1 MLFAAYQLLPDLTGD
16 NFIRDYIILVN
27 NFVKCMPSKIEIMI
41 TLINILICLINAIL
55 FVFYNLSLILYYFK
69 LFLVFFILI
78 ASYIIILYFLIKKY
92 DKLDWLFHFIRLVI
106 LLPISIL
113 CNMYNCTYLLFII
126 IPFIISGLSMYKN
139 ILKNKNVN
147 IILFLI
153 QFIYIFILMI
163 FVKLFGFYIYECIF
177 NYFESEYRNL
187 FLLENMSKKDNSEKS
202 FIFVAASTQV
212 IYTQYYIPTLNK
224 DLMNFSRLSLY
235 SQIESL
241 IPLANK
247 LKTSAYFFN
256 ETRNFVML
264 KFLFNSTGCN
274 AVVAKS
280 YPFLSERGFF
290 SFRHNK
296 IEYTGPSLDA
306 LATSIDFKV
315 QILINFYVQVKFGMV
330 DSTISRGVVADVR
343 DFSPDNIILHI
354 LKEKYPEIWFEYL
367 NNNTCGRLPKDVTVW
382 EYLCALNNGN
392 GDYNKIKQ
400 AFISMKG
407 YNSEKSPIL
416 GRIDPSVWTTPDTTS
431 QSLSRTINPGS
442 SNLSLKRSFEEIETD
457 QTQPSKQ
464 PKLLASFD
472 PTGTKK
478 GKGREF

>member
-55 FVFYNLSLILYYFK
+55 FVFYNLSLILFYFK

-92 DKLDWLFHFIRLVI
+92 DKLDWLFHFIRLII

-177 NYFESEYRNL
+177 NYFELEYRNL

-202 FIFVAASTQV
+202 FIFIAASTQV

-256 ETRNFVML
+256 E
-264 KFLFNSTGCN
+264 SYN
-274 AVVAKS
+274 AKTPKPIQMAK
-280 YPFLSERGFF
+280 
-290 SFRHNK
+290 
-296 IEYTGPSLDA
+296 T
-306 LATSIDFKV
+306 
-315 QILINFYVQVKFGMV
+315 
-330 DSTISRGVVADVR
+330 
-343 DFSPDNIILHI
+343 
-354 LKEKYPEIWFEYL
+354 
-367 NNNTCGRLPKDVTVW
+367 
-382 EYLCALNNGN
+382 
-392 GDYNKIKQ
+392 
-400 AFISMKG
+400 
-407 YNSEKSPIL
+407 
-416 GRIDPSVWTTPDTTS
+416 
-431 QSLSRTINPGS
+431 
-442 SNLSLKRSFEEIETD
+442 
-457 QTQPSKQ
+457 
-464 PKLLASFD
+464 
-472 PTGTKK
+472 
-478 GKGREF
+478 